1 MIFFIVFYW
10 KIKLYCQRT
19 MLAEFLNR
27 IQIYHLIEEK
37 KHISDITFYL
47 INNEAHPAFSL
58 DKGNEVIDPIL
69 QLHTALCWFVQL

>member
-1 MIFFIVFYW
+1 
-10 KIKLYCQRT
+10 
-19 MLAEFLNR
+19 MLAEVLD
-27 IQIYHLIEEK
+27 ISLDWK
-37 KHISDITFYL
+37 KKKKTRISDITFYL